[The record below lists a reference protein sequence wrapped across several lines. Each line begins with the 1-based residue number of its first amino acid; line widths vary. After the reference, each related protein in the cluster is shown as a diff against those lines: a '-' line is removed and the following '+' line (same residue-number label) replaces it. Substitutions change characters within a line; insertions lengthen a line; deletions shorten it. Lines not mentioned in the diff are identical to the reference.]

1 MKALKM
7 WLGLAFKNI
16 DFKNK
21 IKHLEAWVDDDLQNY
36 LRPYISNTKKWKE
49 VTELF
54 TERLKLTHP
63 IMGRI
68 TSFMLLKN
76 SSDMLQHM

>member
-1 MKALKM
+1 MKAFDN

-21 IKHLEAWVDDDLQNY
+21 VKQLDAFVDDDWQNY

-54 TERLKLTHP
+54 IERLKLTHP

-68 TSFMLLKN
+68 SSFM
-76 SSDMLQHM
+76 